1 MYCYVS
7 PSHRFEN
14 KLPPWL
20 RRRYKKIKL
29 EISRTRNRTIMAS
42 VLLICLVLLIGVVT
56 SLWIAFLL
64 IIPAV
69 FLIRKM
75 FKNYKAEQKFVKY
88 VFETWFTN
96 TPSTIDYISTLE
108 GWEAIVL
115 PFPNRDN
122 WEEMQEKYIESTKF
136 YLLKPLHIDRSR
148 VYLKFK
154 GRHPSEYEL
163 YQLQCKVNI
172 YVRDL
177 HADP

>member
-1 MYCYVS
+1 
-7 PSHRFEN
+7 
-14 KLPPWL
+14 
-20 RRRYKKIKL
+20 
-29 EISRTRNRTIMAS
+29 MAS

-75 FKNYKAEQKFVKY
+75 FKNYKGEQKFVKY

-108 GWEAIVL
+108 GWEVIVL
-115 PFPNRDN
+115 PFPNRGN
-122 WEEMQEKYIESTKF
+122 WEKMQEKYIESTKF
-136 YLLKPLHIDRSR
+136 YLLKPLHIDRSI

-163 YQLQCKVNI
+163 YQLQFKVNI